1 MVYTLSVWSVF
12 FGLAAVIVFAGLKL
26 SRYGDVIAEKTGLG
40 RTWIGVILLALVTSL
55 PEVATS
61 AAAAAIRLPDV
72 VFGNVFGSNLFNLVI
87 IGILDLVT
95 RQGAALHIANRNH
108 LITSSY
114 GAMMMALALIPLV
127 LYNIPGLGFAPVK
140 IAGFIDVTSLLII
153 ALYIVGMRQLFQ
165 REREDARS
173 EPAKAAPKIYLSVA
187 GGRAYL
193 LFSIYAVLIVA
204 AGIGLSYLADIISTF
219 RIEIFGESKVIGQ
232 SLVGIVLM
240 AVATSLPELVVSIG
254 AARIGAID
262 MAVGNVLGSNM
273 FNMLIIGIADFFYPA
288 GSLLN
293 RPTIIGAAKA
303 MGLASHLT
311 TGLGG
316 IILTCIV
323 AATLARRAKPVRRIS
338 LSTLLLIICFLT
350 VFALVFGINLR

>member
-1 MVYTLSVWSVF
+1 
-12 FGLAAVIVFAGLKL
+12 
-26 SRYGDVIAEKTGLG
+26 
-40 RTWIGVILLALVTSL
+40 
-55 PEVATS
+55 
-61 AAAAAIRLPDV
+61 
-72 VFGNVFGSNLFNLVI
+72 
-87 IGILDLVT
+87 
-95 RQGAALHIANRNH
+95 
-108 LITSSY
+108 
-114 GAMMMALALIPLV
+114 
-127 LYNIPGLGFAPVK
+127 
-140 IAGFIDVTSLLII
+140 
-153 ALYIVGMRQLFQ
+153 
-165 REREDARS
+165 
-173 EPAKAAPKIYLSVA
+173 
-187 GGRAYL
+187 
-193 LFSIYAVLIVA
+193 
-204 AGIGLSYLADIISTF
+204 
-219 RIEIFGESKVIGQ
+219 
-232 SLVGIVLM
+232 M